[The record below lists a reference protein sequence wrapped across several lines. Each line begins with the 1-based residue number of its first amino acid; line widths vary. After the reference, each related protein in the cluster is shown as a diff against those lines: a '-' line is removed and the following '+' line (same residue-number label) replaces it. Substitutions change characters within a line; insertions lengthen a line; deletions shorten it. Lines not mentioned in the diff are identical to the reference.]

1 MAVLTATVLIAAVL
15 IVAVLIAAVLIAA
28 VLITQLPSRVIA
40 FNSYVPAGVRS
51 VCSVFCSQKTKM
63 KKKRHGMAVM
73 RVNWS
78 LCLLSSI

>member
-40 FNSYVPAGVRS
+40 LKLMRSSWRQRRLLCFLQSKNKNEEKEAWNGKFKKESYLLDLIGV
-51 VCSVFCSQKTKM
+51 
-63 KKKRHGMAVM
+63 
-73 RVNWS
+73 
-78 LCLLSSI
+78 